1 MNIYAI
7 VVAFTQPRL
16 TRKQDQY
23 FVSILLTD
31 ESLLVNEEPAPQQQN
46 KKGTASLSSSLPH
59 QQQTPE
65 AFVSLNMFAKLDD
78 LDTFPKVRQAGDIL
92 RAHRVKVQEWNG
104 EVQLNGHS
112 RMSSYLVLR
121 PKNANKSSNAAATVT
136 PSAAPTTN
144 HSLPRSSTIRP
155 ISIKDNNI
163 GRVKAA
169 AVLFDKFATA
179 KKEFSFS
186 SDDEIRCLELWEW
199 GQKRLTSNATM
210 IREHQFTLSNM
221 TIVGNTTAKWSKG
234 GEGTPTNEVPAVSTT
249 RGDSQIQGDLT
260 AFITG
265 IIPNHSSMANSG
277 KVEPVGWIRLWDGTG
292 LSRSDPYPIDSPLGG
307 QKLLPNSDPPMQ
319 TLTAIADAVDA
330 FQTRTEIQSHSN
342 NGAQQQQEQM
352 SSFNPLKAP
361 TSLCGRVINAS
372 VWEEFH
378 WDIITNSCSLHNPYS
393 SDVSRNNNR
402 SDNETIRNVGHAV
415 RLRNVYESIS
425 FDNTTRHLVLHS
437 KTWCTPLP
445 NTTYEIRNMIRNH
458 QDRLSRGEKQNPTSA
473 LYYDGLQNERRRIRN
488 KYLQNNMTIPSEPSS
503 RASSSMLLAPIRP
516 RISTLAECLGEAP
529 PCKFCVCFG
538 INSICPDISRGVDV
552 FFNQLLTTQHA
563 MQLSHDRTSTL
574 KTNKVQQEK
583 NTSTNA
589 MIQLALGIFDN
600 SAKIDVIVSSGTA
613 KSILGCSLSNLCT
626 NLTLRQVAMQRL
638 HRLLSIRSSQLL
650 EGHIR
655 SIKVGQNKY
664 FLLESI
670 ALHEPSPLNA

>member
-23 FVSILLTD
+23 FVSMLLTD

-46 KKGTASLSSSLPH
+46 KKGGTSLSSSLPH

-121 PKNANKSSNAAATVT
+121 PKNTDKSSNAAATVT
-136 PSAAPTTN
+136 PSAVPTTN
-144 HSLPRSSTIRP
+144 HSLPCSSTIRP
-155 ISIKDNNI
+155 ISIKNNNI
-163 GRVKAA
+163 GGVKAA
-169 AVLFDKFATA
+169 TVVFDKFATA

-186 SDDEIRCLELWEW
+186 PDDEIRCLELWKW

-221 TIVGNTTAKWSKG
+221 TTVGNTTAKWSKG
-234 GEGTPTNEVPAVSTT
+234 GEGTSANEVPAVSTT

-260 AFITG
+260 AFITN
-265 IIPNHSSMANSG
+265 IIPNYSSIANSG

-307 QKLLPNSDPPMQ
+307 QEPLPNSDPPMQ

-330 FQTRTEIQSHSN
+330 FQTCTEIQSHSN

-361 TSLCGRVINAS
+361 TSLCGRVINAY
-372 VWEEFH
+372 VWEKFH
-378 WDIITNSCSLHNPYS
+378 WDIITNSCSLLDPTKS
-393 SDVSRNNNR
+393 K
-402 SDNETIRNVGHAV
+402 IWNVGHAV

-425 FDNTTRHLVLHS
+425 FDNNTRHLVLHS

-473 LYYDGLQNERRRIRN
+473 LYYDGLQNEWRRIRN
-488 KYLQNNMTIPSEPSS
+488 KHLQNNMTIPSEPSL

-516 RISTLAECLGEAP
+516 RTSTLAECLGEAA
-529 PCKFCVCFG
+529 PCKLCVCFG
-538 INSICPDISRGVDV
+538 INSIYPDISRGVDV
-552 FFNQLLTTQHA
+552 FFNRLLTTQHA

-574 KTNKVQQEK
+574 KTNEVQQEK
-583 NTSTNA
+583 NTSTKT
-589 MIQLALGIFDN
+589 MIQLALGIFDT
-600 SAKIDVIVSSGTA
+600 SAKIDVIVSNGTTE
-613 KSILGCSLSNLCT
+613 SILGCSLSNLCQ
-626 NLTLRQVAMQRL
+626 NMTLRQVAMQRL
-638 HRLLSIRSSQLL
+638 HRLLSIRSSQLF
-650 EGHIR
+650 EGRIR

-664 FLLESI
+664 FLLESL